1 MGQPR
6 IHMDLPVSTTNTCCE
21 GGQTVSTHHV
31 ESGRMLTAGST
42 YTNETTGAVID
53 YYEVEVKAA
62 TQQIYPNL
70 PATTLYTYDGSSPGP
85 TFMMRKG
92 RGMSPLHPVYEVK
105 ADSVIRGSSAIY
117 KHQSNKLISPCSRP
131 VQPCSVRWLGRRL
144 RIPWSIQRLLL
155 SERTERSNDLVP
167 CQSFSTALHLVARIL
182 TLNRTIPSARPVKM
196 YTGGSLAFTS

>member
-1 MGQPR
+1 
-6 IHMDLPVSTTNTCCE
+6 MDLPVSPTNTCCE
-21 GGQTVSTHHV
+21 GGQIVSTHHV
-31 ESGRMLTAGST
+31 ESGRTLTVGST

-92 RGMSPLHPVYEVK
+92 RGRSRLHSVYEVK

-155 SERTERSNDLVP
+155 SERTERSNYLVP
-167 CQSFSTALHLVARIL
+167 CQSPLISFYLVTHML
-182 TLNRTIPSARPVKM
+182 TFNRTILSARPAKM
-196 YTGGSLAFTS
+196 YTGASLAFTS